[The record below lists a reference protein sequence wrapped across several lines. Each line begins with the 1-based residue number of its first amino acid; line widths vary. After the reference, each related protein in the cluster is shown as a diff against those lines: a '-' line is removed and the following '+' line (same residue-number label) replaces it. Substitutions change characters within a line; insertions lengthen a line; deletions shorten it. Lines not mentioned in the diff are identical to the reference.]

1 VPGSGF
7 EDGARQFGDLARV
20 LRQVGQDGLRR
31 ELFKAISDAAKPV
44 ADEIRSTAHLDPYM
58 PNRYAAVLAA
68 DLQVTTYKNASVS
81 NPGVTITARAPTPR
95 HGSRGR
101 QVQSLNAGLIRHPV
115 FADRTAPRRTW
126 HWKSQTG
133 GMQPGFFTDP
143 CEAAAP
149 RVRDAIAAAVDR
161 AMAKAE
167 RGA

>member
-1 VPGSGF
+1 MAATLSEAAAEFADLAKNLTLVGSG
-7 EDGARQFGDLARV
+7 
-20 LRQVGQDGLRR
+20 
-31 ELFKAISDAAKPV
+31 ELKQELYKAINEAARPV
-44 ADEIRSTAHLDPYM
+44 ADEIRSLANLEEHM

-149 RVRDAIAAAVDR
+149 RVRDAIGAAVDR